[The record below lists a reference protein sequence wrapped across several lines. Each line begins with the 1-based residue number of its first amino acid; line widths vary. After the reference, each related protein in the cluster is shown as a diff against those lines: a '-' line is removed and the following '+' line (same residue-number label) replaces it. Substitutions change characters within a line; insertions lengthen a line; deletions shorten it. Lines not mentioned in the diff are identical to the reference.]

1 MGRDGGGGRGV
12 AREAG
17 EMGGKGKGS
26 VRERDRQRHMDM
38 QEMEKEA
45 ERQWDRETRDTD
57 KETRRF
63 LVPHVV
69 LSMYL
74 TSAGMDRFDI
84 EFSLRPSD
92 TSVVSDLDD
101 DSALFL

>member
-1 MGRDGGGGRGV
+1 MGRDGGGGRGWRGRRGKWEGRGRV
-12 AREAG
+12 AYG
-17 EMGGKGKGS
+17 
-26 VRERDRQRHMDM
+26 RDRQRHMDM